1 MKDIDE
7 EKKILK
13 KKLQE
18 RENKG
23 YIYII
28 ISQLLLSLNIIHI
41 KAIITFFSDTF
52 TINSLIFYSNITLLF
67 FCFVKCKLKRELNVV
82 YRLKNFS
89 KNFWFFVKFGTSYLL
104 IASFVA
110 VNINYRVSTCE
121 SIKYCNSIIVLMI
134 AVLLFKEK
142 FYFRYLMGA
151 AACLIGIILIILNE
165 TNSIYRI
172 IIAIVYL
179 LLLSINHL
187 ANDKLVINQISNDEN
202 IFWNSIFTCLPAF
215 MFLLIQKNIVTF
227 NSKYLLHTVI
237 YAITFYLSKYFY
249 TEAFNYI
256 PKSNLIPFIYLPI
269 IIIYI
274 PGYIILGEK
283 VYVTDIIGIILIITF
298 ELINFYIRLSSK

>member
-52 TINSLIFYSNITLLF
+52 TINSLIFYSNIPLLF

-89 KNFWFFVKFGTSYLL
+89 RNFWFFVKFGTSYLL
-104 IASFVA
+104 IAFFVA

-142 FYFRYLMGA
+142 FYFRYLMGV

-165 TNSIYRI
+165 TNSLYRI

-187 ANDKLVINQISNDEN
+187 ANDKLVVNQISNDEN
-202 IFWNSIFTCLPAF
+202 IFWNSIFTCLASF
-215 MFLLIQKNIVTF
+215 MFLSIQKNIVIF